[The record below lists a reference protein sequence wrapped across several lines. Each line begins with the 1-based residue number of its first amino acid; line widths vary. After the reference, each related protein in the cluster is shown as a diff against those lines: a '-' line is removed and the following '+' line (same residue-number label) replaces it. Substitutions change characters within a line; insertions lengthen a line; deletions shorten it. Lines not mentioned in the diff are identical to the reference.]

1 MENFTIQK
9 LVYYS
14 LLNLQSIDTL
24 QKGNI
29 AMSMYFAAKYTQNK
43 VWEKKDIS
51 ILRQN
56 LLKDTKSE
64 MIDCILPCLKRYM
77 RVSQMSPFRI
87 IGKRHIYHFH
97 PEKQTSHHHK
107 KIIIQ

>member
-14 LLNLQSIDTL
+14 LLNLQSVDTL

-43 VWEKKDIS
+43 EWEKKGIS

-56 LLKDTKSE
+56 LLKDTKSDVTSILYILGILNKENAVE
-64 MIDCILPCLKRYM
+64 MK
-77 RVSQMSPFRI
+77 
-87 IGKRHIYHFH
+87 
-97 PEKQTSHHHK
+97 
-107 KIIIQ
+107 